1 MKERKI
7 SFNRYKLISMIV
19 LLATQKKETIVYG
32 KREAEIKL
40 LFQLDKYLR

>member
-19 LLATQKKETIVYG
+19 LLATQKETIVYG
-32 KREAEIKL
+32 KRQAEINL